1 MLDDLWEKDEV
12 YSDVFQQYLEKAVRD
27 TGARM
32 LYAKDG
38 RLKPM
43 ANVIYSKAMK
53 RMATDAPEDIV
64 RDLESQIKLL
74 IK

>member
-12 YSDVFQQYLEKAVRD
+12 YSEFIPHIKFLLQGRD
-27 TGARM
+27 M
-32 LYAKDG
+32 IYAKDG